1 MTLYERIAQDVKT
14 AMKGQDALKLSTLRM
29 VLADLKTAEIN
40 KKVKILDE
48 KDVMQILQK
57 HAKQHR
63 ESIDQFDKGGRG
75 DLSEKEAKELK
86 ILESY
91 LPAQLSES
99 ELLAM
104 IKEAISSTG
113 AATKADTGK
122 VMKIVMEKAAG
133 RADGKAVN
141 QALSGL
147 LK

>member
-1 MTLYERIAQDVKT
+1 MTLYERIEQDIKT
-14 AMKGQDALKLSTLRM
+14 AMKGRDTLKLSTLRM
-29 VLADLKTAEIN
+29 VLAAIKTAEID
-40 KKVKILDE
+40 KKIKALDE

-63 ESIDQFDKGGRG
+63 ESIDQFDKGGRS

-91 LPAQLSES
+91 LPARLSES
-99 ELLAM
+99 ELLVM
-104 IKEAISSTG
+104 IKEVINSTG

-133 RADGKAVN
+133 RADGKTVN
-141 QALSGL
+141 QALAGL